1 MAGGMKRLAKETAV
15 YGLSSIVGRF
25 LNWMLVPMYTRVL
38 AGTGD
43 YGIVTNLYGWT
54 ALLLVLLT
62 YGMETGFFRFINKKE
77 EQEPMRV
84 YASVLYCL
92 LGSSALF
99 SVAVF
104 ALLPSISAGLGY
116 GDHPEYI
123 GMMAGIV
130 AVDAFCCIPF
140 AYLRYKGKAWRFA
153 GIKLLSIFLNIIL
166 NIFFL
171 ITCPWL
177 CIRGERV
184 YDTDNLIAFDPGYL
198 AGHTG
203 ESRRNGIETN
213 LALFLPDPHSR
224 YCRYL

>member
-1 MAGGMKRLAKETAV
+1 
-15 YGLSSIVGRF
+15 
-25 LNWMLVPMYTRVL
+25 
-38 AGTGD
+38 
-43 YGIVTNLYGWT
+43 
-54 ALLLVLLT
+54 
-62 YGMETGFFRFINKKE
+62 
-77 EQEPMRV
+77 MRV

-140 AYLRYKGKAWRFA
+140 AYLRYKGKALSVVA
-153 GIKLLSIFLNIIL
+153 YALSGGDKLVLSSGL
-166 NIFFL
+166 
-171 ITCPWL
+171 WGRL